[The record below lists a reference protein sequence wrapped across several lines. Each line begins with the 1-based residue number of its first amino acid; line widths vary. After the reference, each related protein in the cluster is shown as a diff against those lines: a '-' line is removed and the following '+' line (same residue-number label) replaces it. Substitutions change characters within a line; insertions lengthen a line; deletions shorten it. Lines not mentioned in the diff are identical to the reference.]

1 MKKLFFNVYFDYLKK
16 QVKVLLCLYWQ
27 GDVDVVVC
35 FVELLFVVVNCMY
48 DEMFVFG
55 LCLYDVQFCIVC
67 EYGFVLWVDFG
78 VFVEIYVFMWEL
90 WLLLI
95 CCWFE
100 FVYGVD
106 VMGGFDVVWLCVVV

>member
-1 MKKLFFNVYFDYLKK
+1 M
-16 QVKVLLCLYWQ
+16 
-27 GDVDVVVC
+27 
-35 FVELLFVVVNCMY
+35 
-48 DEMFVFG
+48 
-55 LCLYDVQFCIVC
+55 C